1 MWIKLAI
8 ATIGAL
14 SLDIVETRMA
24 IKKASIVGTAKVI
37 FYHMSKSTW
46 IQNIVLCKGLVYI

>member
-46 IQNIVLCKGLVYI
+46 IQNICKGLVYI

>member
-14 SLDIVETRMA
+14 SLDIVEKQMP
-24 IKKASIVGTAKVI
+24 IKKALIVETAQVI
-37 FYHMSKSTW
+37 FYHMGMT
-46 IQNIVLCKGLVYI
+46 ILIR